1 MSYQCGLF
9 CWPITVFHNVTN
21 SPDEA
26 FLVLF
31 GLGLELAT
39 VEGVDNVGHLV
50 LFEGLR
56 VDHFV
61 EGSQSHGQSVDIILV
76 IQVVG
81 MHQW

>member
-1 MSYQCGLF
+1 MSS
-9 CWPITVFHNVTN
+9 IMSST

-26 FLVLF
+26 FFVLF

-39 VEGVDNVGHLV
+39 VKSVNYVGHLV
-50 LFEGLR
+50 LFERLR

-61 EGSQSHGQSVDIILV
+61 EGCQSHGQSVDIFLV

-81 MHQW
+81 MHQWQV